1 MNGGVGVCTK
11 ATGLQGSYL
20 KPLCCK
26 DTNISFLAFLF
37 TLLPC
42 VLVVAQPDLPP
53 LLWNVE
59 SRSGIGIELQAPLS
73 LGAWILKHW
82 TFGKDPT
89 LLTFGVNVHM
99 QVHVQRRLLNQY
111 CSVLSFCSTVY
122 VK

>member
-1 MNGGVGVCTK
+1 MYKGYRTPRFILK
-11 ATGLQGSYL
+11 ATMLQRYQHFFFSIFIY
-20 KPLCCK
+20 
-26 DTNISFLAFLF
+26 FVA
-37 TLLPC
+37 
-42 VLVVAQPDLPP
+42 LVVAQPDLPP

-73 LGAWILKHW
+73 LGAWIFKHW